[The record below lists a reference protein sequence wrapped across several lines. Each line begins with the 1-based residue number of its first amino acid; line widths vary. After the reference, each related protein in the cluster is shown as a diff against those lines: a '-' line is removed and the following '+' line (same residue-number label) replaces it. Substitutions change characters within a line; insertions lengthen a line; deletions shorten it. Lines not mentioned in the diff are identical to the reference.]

1 MAVRSN
7 SIENTR
13 EWLFLYGLVIESVF
27 KKMRVSIDSSYV
39 ADFIMLRV

>member
-27 KKMRVSIDSSYV
+27 KKMRVSLDSSYLITV
-39 ADFIMLRV
+39 FNLK